1 MSTWTRSALAALAA
15 ACALALVACGTPGG
29 LAPAPSTPEAV
40 PTTTATPTTTPSTM
54 PTPTPTPTPAPTP
67 APEAPEPAAPLVI
80 PSFPSL
86 PQPRA
91 EVQEIEV
98 IGSPAESGTYDLYV
112 VCGEGPLASWVG
124 GEASI
129 AEPWHASEQLP
140 CSAGEPR
147 MAVVFNVP
155 AAESRVF
162 AALEDDTEPPFV
174 LRVPSG
180 GTIPAEADAAAF
192 RAEVGVVEKF
202 EVRATHSPT
211 GLVFVNGANISDDG
225 GFGYGFPYDTLGIPD
240 VQARWDYEGSAVLTP
255 IE

>member
-1 MSTWTRSALAALAA
+1 MSTRTRWALAALAT
-15 ACALALVACGTPGG
+15 ACSVALVACGAPGE
-29 LAPAPSTPEAV
+29 LAPEPSTPSAM
-40 PTTTATPTTTPSTM
+40 PTETATPTPTPR
-54 PTPTPTPTPAPTP
+54 PTPTPTPTPAPT
-67 APEAPEPAAPLVI
+67 AEASEPSAPLVI
-80 PSFPSL
+80 PSFPPL
-86 PQPRA
+86 PESRA

-98 IGSPAESGTYDLYV
+98 LGAPAESGTYDLYV

-129 AEPWHASEQLP
+129 AEPWLASEQLP

-174 LRVPSG
+174 VRVPSD
-180 GTIPAEADAAAF
+180 GTMPSEADAAAF

-202 EVRATHSPT
+202 EVQATYSRT

-225 GFGYGFPYDTLGIPD
+225 GFGYGFPSDPLGIPPL
-240 VQARWDYEGSAVLTP
+240 QARWDYEGSAVLTP